1 MTQKN
6 KNIKNI
12 FKTLDVIKERL
23 ESYIKVDASLSDNTL
38 EQSLFFL
45 NLADATLESGFVKDS
60 CDEVDNDFLVS

>member
-45 NLADATLESGFVKDS
+45 NLADATLENGFVKDS
-60 CDEVDNDFLVS
+60 CDEINNVFLVN